1 MKKKCKSKNKKDS
14 SNKKYICEKCK
25 CGSNDKKELCKP
37 K

>member
-1 MKKKCKSKNKKDS
+1 MGKKCKSKNKKDS
-14 SNKKYICEKCK
+14 SKKYICEKCK